1 MADQLRA
8 HIEALLPAAKAH
20 TDQMWQGGSCWY
32 SLTARLDAIRRGA
45 KEEHAESR
53 LAAHVQ
59 VSLLARDCK
68 WLLGRY
74 SESLAVTGE
83 EVSR

>member
-20 TDQMWQGGSCWY
+20 ADQMWQGGAC
-32 SLTARLDAIRRGA
+32 AIRRGA
-45 KEEHAESR
+45 KEV
-53 LAAHVQ
+53 AAHVQ

-74 SESLAVTGE
+74 SKSLAVTGE